1 MALTESDGS
10 PRSDPYDHIHG
21 REFWVNKPGLYV
33 MNVRLVDT
41 SRNGLNQE
49 PIHAPSE
56 ILSLYLQSRATL
68 QAELRADGQ
77 LQVTFAV
84 RAYEAWVLEESAK
97 LATGS
102 VWTVDEFLYTQP
114 EAQREV

>member
-1 MALTESDGS
+1 MKCAS
-10 PRSDPYDHIHG
+10 RSTGFLP
-21 REFWVNKPGLYV
+21 
-33 MNVRLVDT
+33 
-41 SRNGLNQE
+41 RNGLNQE

-68 QAELRADGQ
+68 QGELRADGEV
-77 LQVTFAV
+77 QVTFAV